1 MEPSILPDSGGVLKD
16 MRSSH
21 GEVRPD
27 PGLEAPAFDE
37 TPDLNLPDE
46 FDALGELG
54 EVLATSDSVR
64 ARGVMDFFWTGLA
77 PFTLLV
83 VFGTSVVVFALTA
96 YLLDAE
102 LPHLLALSGSVM
114 GVGLVV
120 LLPLEYRLV
129 RARILGPVKRL
140 EFELVGKSPWRPER
154 DALLGSLRR
163 VVGEIR
169 RALRTMDN
177 DLRLERERGD
187 DLQARLAERAVAE
200 VFVDRVVEGLRGAES
215 VSQFA
220 VEAGRLVRSVW
231 PADDLLLLNREDR
244 QGELGILAWEHGGV
258 MVDLATLEGEPPR
271 YRLGS
276 LPVPVKEALRSGFCA
291 EIGLPFSQDANFPQA
306 RSFVAIGLDH
316 RGGASG
322 VMLALSSRLDPPGE
336 EPLRRSRPLFS
347 MGFGRAMYVRELG
360 EAEIR
365 DALTGAFTHDHF
377 LTLVRYEVARANRYS
392 RPVACLMIDVDDLR
406 RINGE
411 HGSAAGDRVIAE
423 VAQLVAGA
431 IRSSDSLARISGG
444 RLSLLLPE
452 TNTEA
457 SEVVAERVRSRVEE
471 HPFIL
476 EKSQVERATVSV
488 GIAVHPPLGV
498 TAMSLVDAAER
509 ALAEAKRGG
518 RNRVTVAAGGPV
530 EPARPSEGHG
540 DAG

>member
-1 MEPSILPDSGGVLKD
+1 MCI
-16 MRSSH
+16 
-21 GEVRPD
+21 
-27 PGLEAPAFDE
+27 
-37 TPDLNLPDE
+37 
-46 FDALGELG
+46 
-54 EVLATSDSVR
+54 
-64 ARGVMDFFWTGLA
+64 
-77 PFTLLV
+77 
-83 VFGTSVVVFALTA
+83 
-96 YLLDAE
+96 
-102 LPHLLALSGSVM
+102 
-114 GVGLVV
+114 
-120 LLPLEYRLV
+120 
-129 RARILGPVKRL
+129 
-140 EFELVGKSPWRPER
+140 R
-154 DALLGSLRR
+154 D
-163 VVGEIR
+163 
-169 RALRTMDN
+169 
-177 DLRLERERGD
+177 
-187 DLQARLAERAVAE
+187 RLAERAVAE
-200 VFVDRVVEGLRGAES
+200 VFVDRVVAGLRGAES

-220 VEAGRLVRSVW
+220 VEAGRVVRSVW
-231 PADDLLLLNREDR
+231 PADDPLFLHREDR
-244 QGELGILAWEHGGV
+244 Q
-258 MVDLATLEGEPPR
+258 
-271 YRLGS
+271 
-276 LPVPVKEALRSGFCA
+276 A
-291 EIGLPFSQDANFPQA
+291 EIGLPVSQDANVPQA

-322 VMLALSSRLDPPGE
+322 VMLALASRLDPPGE

-476 EKSQVERATVSV
+476 EKSQVERATVS
-488 GIAVHPPLGV
+488 
-498 TAMSLVDAAER
+498 
-509 ALAEAKRGG
+509 
-518 RNRVTVAAGGPV
+518 
-530 EPARPSEGHG
+530 
-540 DAG
+540 